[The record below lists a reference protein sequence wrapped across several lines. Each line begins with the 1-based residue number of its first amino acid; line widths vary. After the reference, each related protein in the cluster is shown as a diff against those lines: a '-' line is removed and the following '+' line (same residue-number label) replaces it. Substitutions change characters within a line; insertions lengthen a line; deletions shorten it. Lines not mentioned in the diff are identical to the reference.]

1 MKYSDDR
8 FQELLRS
15 WNRHFDA
22 RHRHASIAELADAR
36 FRLDAARD
44 ALR

>member
-1 MKYSDDR
+1 MSYSDDR
-8 FQELLRS
+8 FNELLRS
-15 WNRHFDA
+15 WNRHYEA
-22 RHRHASIAELADAR
+22 RRRHAPIAELADAR